1 MSEWYFRHK
10 ATMACFFLVF
20 AVFCFAVAAKAGAAQ
35 PATATTPGSKVT
47 FAQQYV
53 KALCLGIRHSEPPAQ
68 RKSTWIQ
75 KCTVGPVYGK
85 TPGQMYYVYV
95 VSTQVNVQHYIQ
107 VLVDSG
113 ANIAAEKLI
122 WTHKLAPQG
131 PKA

>member
-10 ATMACFFLVF
+10 ATMACFFLIF
-20 AVFCFAVAAKAGAAQ
+20 AVFCFALAAKAGAAA
-35 PATATTPGSKVT
+35 PKLTY
-47 FAQQYV
+47 AQKYAA
-53 KALCLGIRHSEPPAQ
+53 ALCIGIKHAEPPSE
-68 RKSTWIQ
+68 RKSVWIQ